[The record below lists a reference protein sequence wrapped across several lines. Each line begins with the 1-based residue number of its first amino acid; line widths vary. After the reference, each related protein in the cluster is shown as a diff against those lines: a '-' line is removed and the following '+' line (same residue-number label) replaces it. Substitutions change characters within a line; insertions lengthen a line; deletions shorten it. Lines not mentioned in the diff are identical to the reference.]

1 MNFNF
6 KRNISSYAKM
16 GLAIVSMLGTMV
28 LSNISVAKA
37 EEIIHTHIWATK
49 YDTEKHWEYCTVCN
63 KVKNESKH
71 SFKDNWALGEESCFH
86 KTNSTRICDCGY
98 SYIYN
103 KPHGKISGW
112 KQTVSILKHYTM
124 CEECGTWIDSGDC
137 KNSAGNLSCKNPGV
151 CVDCNKVVTVDSH
164 YIAGSSGVCKDCGK
178 KFVEISKYTL
188 KYDSNYTIAT
198 ISFTIKPCVSNI
210 DLTGAMNVYTGDINY
225 SDLKWTFVKNS
236 DKSVTY
242 TGVFTFDKTIQ
253 RICNVGIGN
262 CETFAKVN
270 DTYVYI
276 DAAIANIKIGQDR
289 TKPENIEVK
298 QVDQTKYKDWATIK
312 ELTITGKEDLS
323 NFVTISIIDKK
334 SNDVIV
340 NKART
345 EVKNEQF
352 SYKCTP
358 PLEGPDSGRDYIV
371 RVTDSSGNTAEK
383 VFTVYRTDCR
393 APLLREQKEFIEWS
407 KTKNI
412 EFKLTDYGSGAAQSS
427 MGNQVS
433 YKEAKKDGEFYKA
446 CYTFAED
453 NYGISEYSLYLKDG
467 LGNAGKDIVKVGK
480 IDNTKPTVTDVKG
493 DVQDVTSDGTTKKA
507 AVVTITAND
516 MNTKLN
522 AEGSGVKGYAV
533 TKTKEEPKDNEWQE
547 ANTLTITEAGEYYL
561 WVKDA
566 VGNIADIQVIN
577 VKDDFTIELK
587 DKINYDNGTEE
598 KYEEVKND
606 NKTEDTTKE
615 DTTKKKNVLDD
626 TPKTADNMPLILT
639 MSLLLVSG
647 IALVII
653 RLKKTNRV

>member
-1 MNFNF
+1 MNCNF
-6 KRNISSYAKM
+6 KRNVSGYVKVGI
-16 GLAIVSMLGTMV
+16 AIVSMVGTMI

-49 YDTEKHWEYCTVCN
+49 YDKEKHWEYCTVCN
-63 KVKNESKH
+63 KIKNESKH
-71 SFKDNWALGEESCFH
+71 SFKDNWILGEESCLH
-86 KTNSTRICDCGY
+86 KNYSTRICDCGY

-103 KPHGKISGW
+103 KPHGKTSGW
-112 KQTVSILKHYTM
+112 KQTCSILKHYTM
-124 CEECGTWIDSGDC
+124 CEDCGTWITSGEC

-151 CVDCNKVVTVDSH
+151 CVDCNKVVTKDNH
-164 YIAGSSGVCKDCGK
+164 YITCNGVCKDCGVK
-178 KFVEISKYTL
+178 LVDISKYTL
-188 KYDSNYTIAT
+188 KYSSDYTNAT
-198 ISFTIKPCVSNI
+198 ISFTIKPCVSGLE
-210 DLTGAMNVYTGDINY
+210 LTGDMNVYSGDVNY
-225 SDLKWTFVKNS
+225 SDLKWSYVKNS
-236 DKSVTY
+236 DMSVTY
-242 TGVFTFDKTIQ
+242 IGVFTFDKKTQ
-253 RICNVGIGN
+253 RKSTVGIGN
-262 CETFAKVN
+262 SEMFAKMN
-270 DTYVYI
+270 NTYIYI
-276 DAAIANIKIGQDR
+276 DTSIANIQIWQDH

-340 NKART
+340 DKART

-393 APLLREQKEFIEWS
+393 APLLRKQKEFVEWS

-427 MGNQVS
+427 IGDQVS
-433 YKEAKKDGEFYKA
+433 YKDAKKDGEFYKA
-446 CYTFAED
+446 CYTFTED
-453 NYGISEYSLYLKDG
+453 NYGISEYNLYLRDG
-467 LGNAGKDIVKVGK
+467 LGNAGKEIVKVGK
-480 IDNTKPTVTDVKG
+480 IDNTKPTMTEVKG
-493 DVQDVTSDGTTKKA
+493 DVQDITVDGTTKKA

-516 MNTKLN
+516 LNTKLN

-533 TKTKEEPKDNEWQE
+533 TKTKEEPKDTDWQE
-547 ANTLTITEAGEYYL
+547 SNTLTITEAGEYYL

-577 VKDDFTIELK
+577 VKEDFTIELK
-587 DKINYDNGTEE
+587 DKISYDNGTEE
-598 KYEEVKND
+598 KYEEVKN
-606 NKTEDTTKE
+606 NKTDDTIKE
-615 DTTKKKNVLDD
+615 DSTKKKNVLDD
-626 TPKTADNMPLILT
+626 TPKTADNMPLILII
-639 MSLLLVSG
+639 SLLLVSG

-653 RLKKTNRV
+653 RMKKTNRV